1 MLRQKPLVVS
11 LILAGLIA
19 STQVDA
25 LGLDRL
31 NVTTALGQPLV
42 AEVDLS
48 VAPGDDVDSIRANIA
63 SPAVYRAAGVEYQGI
78 VQTIRV
84 QVLRRANGTPYLRL
98 VSSQS
103 INDPYLDI
111 LIEVNSSTGRL
122 VREYVFLLDPPAS
135 AVRPSHRAVA
145 TASADHACPVSPAS
159 CACRSGPFDGR
170 KHAVGAARG

>member
-11 LILAGLIA
+11 LVLAGLMA
-19 STQVDA
+19 STQIDA

-42 AEVDLS
+42 AEVDLT
-48 VAPGDDVDSIRANIA
+48 VAPGDDIDSIKANIA

-103 INDPYLDI
+103 INDP
-111 LIEVNSSTGRL
+111 
-122 VREYVFLLDPPAS
+122 
-135 AVRPSHRAVA
+135 
-145 TASADHACPVSPAS
+145 
-159 CACRSGPFDGR
+159 RSEER
-170 KHAVGAARG
+170 RVGKEC